1 MSIFTERLC
10 AERGHSVSSSKPWLS
25 LVVPAY
31 NAECFLEECVSSF
44 RLAAN
49 PDVEVIVVDDGSTDG
64 TPGVCDRLASESANV
79 KVIHRDNGGSPSAR
93 NAGCLRAEGDWI
105 WFIDSDDVIAP
116 YALDVLRGRALTTE
130 CDAVQIQFL
139 RFSDGEK
146 PAWPASMPS
155 ENPVV
160 LSSEEYLR
168 KIYRGRGQHYMW
180 SFLLRADALLG
191 RNDHAAPERSRNEH
205 AGWPFRE
212 EFSLYEDVVS
222 MEEILRRIDGVEVLR
237 GQYYGYRQSAG
248 SMTQKPSNKAADSGL
263 RAVLDLSAHDDAGDP
278 KGKMCLEISLLFNAY
293 KLIEWS
299 GADSESLRKRYRAEI
314 SSRAREVGVSRLGLD
329 RFGRLVLMRT
339 GLLDY
344 IFKRRYCR

>member
-1 MSIFTERLC
+1 M
-10 AERGHSVSSSKPWLS
+10 SSSKPWLS

-31 NAECFLEECVSSF
+31 NAERFLGECVSSF
-44 RLAAN
+44 GLIEN

-64 TPGVCDRLASESANV
+64 TPGVCDRLASRYSNV
-79 KVIHRDNGGSPSAR
+79 KVIHRDNGGLPSAR
-93 NAGCLRAEGDWI
+93 NAGCLRAEGNWI

-116 YALDVLRGRALTTE
+116 YALDVLRGRALATN
-130 CDAVQIQFL
+130 CDAVQVQFL

-146 PAWPASMPS
+146 PEWPDSKPS
-155 ENPVV
+155 ENPVS
-160 LSSEEYLR
+160 LSSEEFLR
-168 KIYRGRGQHYMW
+168 EIYRGRGQHYMW
-180 SFLLRADALLG
+180 SFLLRMDALLG

-212 EFSLYEDVVS
+212 DFSLYEDVVS
-222 MEEILRRIDGVEVLR
+222 MEEILRRIDGIEVLR

-263 RAVLDLSAHDDAGDP
+263 RAVLDLSAHNDAGDP
-278 KGKMCLEISLLFNAY
+278 RGKLCLEISLLFNAY
-293 KLIEWS
+293 KLIDWS
-299 GADSESLRKRYRAEI
+299 GTDSESLRKRYKAEI
-314 SSRAREVGVSRLGLD
+314 SSRVRAVGVSHLGLD

>member
-1 MSIFTERLC
+1 MSN
-10 AERGHSVSSSKPWLS
+10 GKPWLS
-25 LVVPAY
+25 VVIPAY
-31 NAECFLEECVSSF
+31 NAERFLEECVSSF
-44 RLAAN
+44 GLDEN

-64 TPGVCDRLASESANV
+64 TPEVCDRLASGSANI

-93 NAGCLRAEGDWI
+93 NAGCLRAEGNWI
-105 WFIDSDDVIAP
+105 WFVDSDDVIAP
-116 YALDVLRGRALTTE
+116 NALDVLRKRALATE

-139 RFSDGEK
+139 RFLDGEK
-146 PAWPASMPS
+146 PAWPTPVLPD
-155 ENPVV
+155 NPVS

-168 KIYRGRGQHYMW
+168 EIYRGRGQHYMW
-180 SFLLRADALLG
+180 SFLLRLDALLE
-191 RNDHAAPERSRNEH
+191 RNDHAVPDHSRNEL

-212 EFSLYEDVVS
+212 DFSLYEDVVS

-278 KGKMCLEISLLFNAY
+278 KGKLSLEISLLLNAY
-293 KLIEWS
+293 KLIEWR
-299 GADSESLRKRYRAEI
+299 GTESESLRKRYKAEI
-314 SSRAREVGVSRLGLD
+314 SSRVREVGVSHLGLD
-329 RFGRLVLMRT
+329 RFGRFVLMRT

-344 IFKRRYCR
+344 IFKKRYCR

>member
-1 MSIFTERLC
+1 M
-10 AERGHSVSSSKPWLS
+10 VSSIKPWLS
-25 LVVPAY
+25 LIVPAY
-31 NAECFLEECVSSF
+31 NAERFLEECVSSF
-44 RLAAN
+44 GLAAN
-49 PDVEVIVVDDGSTDG
+49 PDIEVIVVDDGSTDG
-64 TPGVCDRLASESANV
+64 TPVVCDRLASESMNL
-79 KVIHRDNGGSPSAR
+79 KVIHRDNGGLPSAR
-93 NAGCLRAEGDWI
+93 NAGCLRAEGKWL
-105 WFIDSDDVIAP
+105 WFVDSDDVIAP
-116 YALDVLRGRALTTE
+116 YALNVLRERTLATE
-130 CDAVQIQFL
+130 CDVVQIQFL

-160 LSSEEYLR
+160 LSSEEFLR
-168 KIYRGRGQHYMW
+168 EIYRGHGQHYMW
-180 SFLLRADALLG
+180 SFLLRTEALLS
-191 RNDHAAPERSRNEH
+191 RNDHATPEHYRNDH

-212 EFSLYEDVVS
+212 DFSLYEDVVS

-248 SMTQKPSNKAADSGL
+248 SMTQKPSNKAAESGL

-278 KGKMCLEISLLFNAY
+278 RGKVCLEISLLFNAY

-299 GADSESLRKRYRAEI
+299 GTESESLRKRYKAEI
-314 SSRAREVGVSRLGLD
+314 FSRVREVGVFHLGLD

-344 IFKRRYCR
+344 IFKRRYC